1 MTVYPLKMKPYFRH
15 GSETPWGGGK
25 LRELFNKDIP
35 DDMTGES
42 LEISALPGRESVI
55 VNGELSGKTL
65 TDAADVMGAELLG
78 EFKEFPLLLKL
89 LDAKERLSVQVHPD
103 DEYAARV
110 EGKRGKTEAWYIL
123 NADPGAKLVFG
134 VKAKSSEELRQIVAS
149 GHIEDTLNW
158 IDVRPGDCLYIQ
170 SGTVHA
176 IGGGIVLYEIQQS
189 SDVTYRMWD
198 WGRPREIHTQ
208 KALDVTRCDIVTRPV
223 EPQTTE
229 VMGGERISLIDGDFF
244 KLTRLN
250 VMGRMPVEADSFALI
265 TALGEGAIEYDGGS
279 VLVHNGESVLIPAAM
294 HDFMVSG
301 HLTVLMS
308 EPGER
313 C

>member
-65 TDAADVMGAELLG
+65 TEAADVMGAELLG

-134 VKAKSSEELRQIVAS
+134 VKAKSYEELRQIVAS

-158 IDVRPGDCLYIQ
+158 IDVKPGDCLYIQ

-223 EPQTTE
+223 ESQTTE

-308 EPGER
+308 EPGGR

>member
-65 TDAADVMGAELLG
+65 TEAADVMGAELLG

-123 NADPGAKLVFG
+123 NADPGAQLVFG

-308 EPGER
+308 KPGGR

>member
-25 LRELFNKDIP
+25 LRELFNKYRP

-65 TDAADVMGAELLG
+65 TEAADVMGAELLG

-149 GHIEDTLNW
+149 GHIEDALNW

-208 KALDVTRCDIVTRPV
+208 KALDVTRPV

-250 VMGRMPVEADSFALI
+250 VMGRMPVETDSFALI

-294 HDFMVSG
+294 HDFMISG

-308 EPGER
+308 EPGRR

>member
-65 TDAADVMGAELLG
+65 TEAADVMGAELLG

-198 WGRPREIHTQ
+198 WGRPRGIHTQ

-308 EPGER
+308 EPGGR

>member
-65 TDAADVMGAELLG
+65 TEAADVMGAELLG

-250 VMGRMPVEADSFALI
+250 VMGRMPVEADGFALI
-265 TALGEGAIEYDGGS
+265 TALGEGAIEYGGGS

-308 EPGER
+308 EPGGR

>member
-15 GSETPWGGGK
+15 GSETPWGGAR
-25 LRELFNKDIP
+25 LRELFGKDIP

-55 VNGELSGKTL
+55 VNGDMAGCTLSET
-65 TDAADVMGAELLG
+65 ARAMGSALLG
-78 EFKEFPLLLKL
+78 DFGEFPLLLKL
-89 LDAKERLSVQVHPD
+89 LDAREKLSVQVHPD
-103 DEYAARV
+103 DEYSARV

-123 NADPGAKLVFG
+123 ATQPGARLVFG
-134 VKAKSSEELRQIVAS
+134 VNARTPAELRAAVEE
-149 GHIEDTLNW
+149 GRIEETLNW
-158 IDVRPGDCLYIQ
+158 IDVRPGDCLYIR

-208 KALDVTRCDIVTRPV
+208 KALDVTRCDIETRPV
-223 EPQTTE
+223 VPVVTE
-229 VMGGERISLIDGDFF
+229 VEGGRRAALVDGDFF
-244 KLTRLN
+244 RLARLE
-250 VMGRMPVEADSFALI
+250 VMGRMPVETGSFALL
-265 TALGEGAIEYDGGS
+265 TALGEGVIEYEGGS
-279 VLVHNGESVLIPAAM
+279 VEMHSGDSVLIPAALGS
-294 HDFMVSG
+294 FMLSG

-308 EPGER
+308 EPGAR
-313 C
+313 S

>member
-15 GSETPWGGGK
+15 GSEMPGGGK

-35 DDMTGES
+35 GRHDRRKP
-42 LEISALPGRESVI
+42 EISALPGRERYRKRRAERQDDRGRRC
-55 VNGELSGKTL
+55 NGRGT
-65 TDAADVMGAELLG
+65 VGR
-78 EFKEFPLLLKL
+78 EFKEFCRALKL

-198 WGRPREIHTQ
+198 WGCPREIHTQ

-223 EPQTTE
+223 EPQTTD

-279 VLVHNGESVLIPAAM
+279 VLVHKGESVLIPAAM

-301 HLTVLMS
+301 HLTVLIP
-308 EPGER
+308 EPGGR

>member
-25 LRELFNKDIP
+25 LRKLFNKDIP

-42 LEISALPGRESVI
+42 LEISVLPGRESVI

-65 TDAADVMGAELLG
+65 TEAADVMGAELLG

-308 EPGER
+308 EPGGR

>member
-294 HDFMVSG
+294 HDFMVSE

-308 EPGER
+308 EPGGR

>member
-308 EPGER
+308 EPGG
-313 C
+313 CC

>member
-65 TDAADVMGAELLG
+65 TEAADVMGAELLG

-134 VKAKSSEELRQIVAS
+134 VKAKSSEELREIVAS

-158 IDVRPGDCLYIQ
+158 IDVKPGDCLYIQ

-223 EPQTTE
+223 EPQATE
-229 VMGGERISLIDGDFF
+229 VMGGERVSLIDGDFF

-308 EPGER
+308 EPGGR

>member
-25 LRELFNKDIP
+25 LRKLFNKDIP

-65 TDAADVMGAELLG
+65 TEAADVMGAELLG

-110 EGKRGKTEAWYIL
+110 ESKRGKTEAWYIL

-308 EPGER
+308 EPGGR

>member
-25 LRELFNKDIP
+25 LRKLFNKDIP

-65 TDAADVMGAELLG
+65 TEAADVMGAELLG

-134 VKAKSSEELRQIVAS
+134 VKAKSSEELREIVAS

-308 EPGER
+308 EPGGR

>member
-25 LRELFNKDIP
+25 LRELFNKYIP

-65 TDAADVMGAELLG
+65 TEAADVMGAELLG

-149 GHIEDTLNW
+149 GHIEDALNW

-250 VMGRMPVEADSFALI
+250 VMGRMPVETDSFALI

-294 HDFMVSG
+294 HDFMISG

-308 EPGER
+308 EPGRR

>member
-65 TDAADVMGAELLG
+65 TEAADVMGAELLG

-123 NADPGAKLVFG
+123 NADPDAKLVFG
-134 VKAKSSEELRQIVAS
+134 VKAKSSEELREIVAS

-308 EPGER
+308 EPGRR

>member
-15 GSETPWGGGK
+15 GSETPCGGGK

-65 TDAADVMGAELLG
+65 TEAADVMGVELLG

-250 VMGRMPVEADSFALI
+250 VMGRMPVESDSFALI

-308 EPGER
+308 EPGGR

>member
-65 TDAADVMGAELLG
+65 TEAADVMGAELLG

-250 VMGRMPVEADSFALI
+250 VMGRMPVEADSFALHHRAGRGRDRI
-265 TALGEGAIEYDGGS
+265 RRRQRAGS
-279 VLVHNGESVLIPAAM
+279 
-294 HDFMVSG
+294 
-301 HLTVLMS
+301 
-308 EPGER
+308 
-313 C
+313 

>member
-65 TDAADVMGAELLG
+65 TEAADVMGAELLG

-110 EGKRGKTEAWYIL
+110 ESKRGKTEAWYIL

-149 GHIEDTLNW
+149 GHIEDALNW

-308 EPGER
+308 EPGGR

>member
-1 MTVYPLKMKPYFRH
+1 MTVCPLKMKPYFRH
-15 GSETPWGGGK
+15 GSETPWGGSK
-25 LRELFNKDIP
+25 LRTLYGKDIP

-65 TDAADVMGAELLG
+65 TQAAQIMGADLLG
-78 EFKEFPLLLKL
+78 EFNEFPLLLKL

-103 DEYAARV
+103 DDYASRV
-110 EGKRGKTEAWYIL
+110 ENKRGKTEAWYIL
-123 NADPGAKLVFG
+123 SADEGARLVFG
-134 VKAKSSEELRQIVAS
+134 VKAKSSEELKEVVAS

-158 IDVRPGDCLYIQ
+158 IDVHPGDCLYIR

-223 EPQTTE
+223 EAT
-229 VMGGERISLIDGDFF
+229 VSDVIGGKRISLIDGDFF
-244 KLTRLN
+244 KLNRLD
-250 VMGRMPVEADSFALI
+250 VMGRMPITTNSFALI
-265 TALGEGAIEYDGGS
+265 TALGEGEIEYDGGI
-279 VLVHNGESVLIPAAM
+279 LAMHNGESALIPAALNS
-294 HDFMVSG
+294 FMISG

-308 EPGER
+308 EPGAR
-313 C
+313 A

>member
-65 TDAADVMGAELLG
+65 TEAADVMGAELLG

-149 GHIEDTLNW
+149 GHIEDALNW

-229 VMGGERISLIDGDFF
+229 VMGGERVSLIDGDFF

-308 EPGER
+308 EPGGR

>member
-1 MTVYPLKMKPYFRH
+1 MTVCPLKMKPYFRH
-15 GSETPWGGGK
+15 GSETPWGGSK
-25 LRELFNKDIP
+25 LRTLYGKDIP

-65 TDAADVMGAELLG
+65 TEAAQIMGADLLG
-78 EFKEFPLLLKL
+78 EFNEFPLLLKL

-103 DEYAARV
+103 DDYASRV
-110 EGKRGKTEAWYIL
+110 ENKRGKTEAWYIL
-123 NADPGAKLVFG
+123 SADEGARLVFG
-134 VKAKSSEELRQIVAS
+134 VKAKSSEELKEAVAS

-158 IDVRPGDCLYIQ
+158 IDVHPGDCLYIR

-223 EPQTTE
+223 EAT
-229 VMGGERISLIDGDFF
+229 VSDVIGGKRISLIDGDFF
-244 KLTRLN
+244 KLNRLD
-250 VMGRMPVEADSFALI
+250 VMGRMPIATNSFALI
-265 TALGEGAIEYDGGS
+265 TALGEGEIEYDGGI
-279 VLVHNGESVLIPAAM
+279 LAMHNGESALIPAALNS
-294 HDFMVSG
+294 FMISG

-308 EPGER
+308 EPGAR
-313 C
+313 A

>member
-65 TDAADVMGAELLG
+65 TEAADVMGAELLG

-229 VMGGERISLIDGDFF
+229 VMGGERISLIDGDLF

-265 TALGEGAIEYDGGS
+265 TALGDGAIEYDGGS

-301 HLTVLMS
+301 HLAVLMS
-308 EPGER
+308 EPGGR

>member
-25 LRELFNKDIP
+25 LRKLFNKDIP

-65 TDAADVMGAELLG
+65 TEAADVMGAELLG

-134 VKAKSSEELRQIVAS
+134 VKAKSSEELRHIVAS

-308 EPGER
+308 EPGGR

>member
-15 GSETPWGGGK
+15 GAQTPWGGCN
-25 LRELFNKDIP
+25 LRTLFGKDIP

-55 VNGELSGKTL
+55 VNGELEGKTL
-65 TDAADVMGAELLG
+65 TEAAEIMGDELLG
-78 EFKEFPLLLKL
+78 GFKEFPLLLKL

-103 DEYAARV
+103 DDYAARV

-123 NADPGAKLVFG
+123 SAAPDARLVFG
-134 VKAKSSEELRQIVAS
+134 VKAKSSEELRRIVS
-149 GHIEDTLNW
+149 EGRIEDTLNW
-158 IDVRPGDCLYIQ
+158 IDVHPGDCLYIQ

-208 KALDVTRCDIVTRPV
+208 KALDVTRCDIETRPV
-223 EPQTTE
+223 MPKVCE
-229 VMGGERISLIDGDFF
+229 VMGGERVSLIDGDFF

-250 VMGRMPVEADSFALI
+250 VLGRMPVEADGFALL
-265 TALGEGAIEYDGGS
+265 TALGEGAIEYEGGS
-279 VLVHNGESVLIPAAM
+279 ILMHNGDSALIPAAM
-294 HDFMVSG
+294 HDFMISG

-308 EPGER
+308 EPGGR

>member
-65 TDAADVMGAELLG
+65 TEAADVMGAELLG

-103 DEYAARV
+103 DEYAAHV

-308 EPGER
+308 EPGGR

>member
-25 LRELFNKDIP
+25 LRELFNKDTP

-65 TDAADVMGAELLG
+65 TEAADVMGAELLG

-308 EPGER
+308 EPGGR

>member
-15 GSETPWGGGK
+15 GSETPWGGDK

-65 TDAADVMGAELLG
+65 TEAADVMGAELLG

-158 IDVRPGDCLYIQ
+158 IDVKPGDCLYIQ

-208 KALDVTRCDIVTRPV
+208 KALDVTRCDIVTCPV

-229 VMGGERISLIDGDFF
+229 VMGGERVSLIDGDFF

-279 VLVHNGESVLIPAAM
+279 VLVHNALRQG
-294 HDFMVSG
+294 
-301 HLTVLMS
+301 
-308 EPGER
+308 R
-313 C
+313 

>member
-1 MTVYPLKMKPYFRH
+1 MTLYPLKMKPYFRH

-65 TDAADVMGAELLG
+65 TEAADVMGAELLG

-208 KALDVTRCDIVTRPV
+208 KALDATRCDIATRPV

-308 EPGER
+308 EPGGR

>member
-35 DDMTGES
+35 DDMTCES

-65 TDAADVMGAELLG
+65 TEAADVMGAELLG

-176 IGGGIVLYEIQQS
+176 IGGGIVLYEIQKS

-229 VMGGERISLIDGDFF
+229 VMGGDRISLIDGDFF

-265 TALGEGAIEYDGGS
+265 TALGEGAIEYGGGS

-308 EPGER
+308 EPGGL

>member
-25 LRELFNKDIP
+25 LRKLFNKDIP

-65 TDAADVMGAELLG
+65 TEAADVMGAELLG

-250 VMGRMPVEADSFALI
+250 VMGRMPVEADSIALI

-308 EPGER
+308 EPGGR

>member
-65 TDAADVMGAELLG
+65 TEAADVMGAELLG

-250 VMGRMPVEADSFALI
+250 VMGRMPIEADSFALI

-308 EPGER
+308 EPGGS